1 MMFSFEVIF
10 IYLDNRILVRN
21 SNLFQ
26 INIGKKLQ
34 YQYSN
39 FEFNGS
45 QNVKNESYST
55 FNAESHFI
63 LAFSQKKL
71 AETVTYS
78 SF

>member
-45 QNVKNESYST
+45 QNVKNESYSLN
-55 FNAESHFI
+55 NAESPFI
-63 LAFSQKKL
+63 FAFSWKMYPK
-71 AETVTYS
+71 TYIKV
-78 SF
+78 